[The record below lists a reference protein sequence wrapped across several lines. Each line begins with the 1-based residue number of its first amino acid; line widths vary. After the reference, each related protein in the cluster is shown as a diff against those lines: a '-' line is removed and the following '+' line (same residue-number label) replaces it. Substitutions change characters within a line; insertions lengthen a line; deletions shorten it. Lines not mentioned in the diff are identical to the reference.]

1 MSERE
6 DTGATTE
13 PGTVAPA
20 TGYVTQIISR
30 RVKPERQAEYETW
43 LKDQLM
49 PTLSSFPGYEGV
61 TILRPGETPSKEYV
75 IIQRW
80 RDYDHLCA
88 WGDSDVRREVLAA
101 SESMSVAPPSR
112 RRETGLEVWF
122 QLPGETMVKPP
133 PKWKMFVVIWMV
145 IAPLALIVN
154 TTAGPLL
161 DRAGMPLIPAGYLK
175 AALITAIMTY
185 LAMPWAR
192 KLLAK
197 WLDK

>member
-1 MSERE
+1 MSTEE
-6 DTGATTE
+6 TGAGKT
-13 PGTVAPA
+13 A
-20 TGYVTQIISR
+20 GYVTQIISR

-43 LKDQLM
+43 LKDRLM
-49 PTLSSFPGYEGV
+49 PALSGFPGYEGV

-88 WGDSDVRREVLAA
+88 WAESELRREVLAA
-101 SESMSVAPPSR
+101 SEAMSVRPPSR

-122 QLPGETMVKPP
+122 QLPGEGMMKPP
-133 PKWKMFVVIWMV
+133 PRYKMFILIWMV
-145 IAPLALIVN
+145 IAPLSLIVN
-154 TTAGPLL
+154 WALGPALIKL
-161 DRAGMPLIPAGYLK
+161 GLPLIPAGYLK
-175 AALITAIMTY
+175 AGIITAIMTY

>member
-1 MSERE
+1 MSTEE
-6 DTGATTE
+6 TGAGKT
-13 PGTVAPA
+13 A
-20 TGYVTQIISR
+20 GYVTQIISR

-43 LKDQLM
+43 LKDRLM
-49 PTLSSFPGYEGV
+49 PALSGFPGYEGV

-88 WGDSDVRREVLAA
+88 WGESELRREVLAA
-101 SESMSVAPPSR
+101 SEAMSVRPPSR

-122 QLPGETMVKPP
+122 QLPGEGMMKPP
-133 PKWKMFVVIWMV
+133 PRYKMFILIWMV
-145 IAPLALIVN
+145 IAPLSLIVN
-154 TTAGPLL
+154 WALGPALIKL
-161 DRAGMPLIPAGYLK
+161 GLPLIPAGYLK
-175 AALITAIMTY
+175 AGIITAIMTY

>member
-1 MSERE
+1 MSTEE
-6 DTGATTE
+6 TGAGKT
-13 PGTVAPA
+13 A
-20 TGYVTQIISR
+20 GYVTQIISR

-43 LKDQLM
+43 LKDRLM
-49 PTLSSFPGYEGV
+49 PALSGFPGYEGV
-61 TILRPGETPSKEYV
+61 TVLRPGETPSKEYV

-88 WGDSDVRREVLAA
+88 WAESELRREVLAA
-101 SESMSVAPPSR
+101 SEAMSVHPPSR

-122 QLPGETMVKPP
+122 QLPGEGMMKPP
-133 PKWKMFVVIWMV
+133 PRYKMFILIWMV
-145 IAPLALIVN
+145 IAPLSLIVN
-154 TTAGPLL
+154 WALGPALIRL
-161 DRAGMPLIPAGYLK
+161 GLPVIPAGYLK
-175 AALITAIMTY
+175 AGIITAIMTY

>member
-13 PGTVAPA
+13 PATVAPA
-20 TGYVTQIISR
+20 TDYVTQIISR

-112 RRETGLEVWF
+112 RQETGLEVWF
-122 QLPGETMVKPP
+122 EAPKGTVVAVPSPHRMALVLIGVLDGARFSRRGCSELPKPRS
-133 PKWKMFVVIWMV
+133 V
-145 IAPLALIVN
+145 
-154 TTAGPLL
+154 
-161 DRAGMPLIPAGYLK
+161 RK
-175 AALITAIMTY
+175 AAPIF
-185 LAMPWAR
+185 
-192 KLLAK
+192 
-197 WLDK
+197 